1 MLVAVRS
8 ECEFVRKF
16 PLKYS
21 RGHFG
26 AEEPGKS
33 IISTTP
39 AGDDV
44 DCVSNHSAST
54 QGCSREA
61 SLPKLELPTFSGDV
75 TKWPGFWDQFT
86 AVIDGSDLPEVS
98 KFVYLLSLLTA
109 EAKLSVKGLTISAA
123 HYQIAKD
130 ILVQRYGRK
139 ERIIFTHVQQL
150 MNITVPGNITC
161 ENTVLWKLQDELL
174 AHVRS
179 LEALGVTGD
188 QYGVILTPLILSRL
202 PQDVRLEW
210 AREGEG
216 RESDLDW
223 LLTFLASEI
232 NRRERSQSFRDTT
245 TTHDP
250 VVTTCEEKVRSA
262 RKASASA
269 LHVHSSASG
278 SEDVQVSCD
287 VCGVKGHAAERCWNL
302 TKLSTVSE
310 RRSKVQMCGLCFR
323 CLRRDHVAKDCLNKC
338 DKCGGRHHVLLC
350 DPRPTSTQEK
360 CSTNTSSSTSRRS
373 DSHRPVSHSTEQ
385 KHTNSNLS
393 LASNSNVHANSKD
406 SKDSKTKRVILQTTD
421 VTASGCTGKS
431 GIFTLLF
438 DTGSDRSYVSSRL
451 VKRVEPEWVG
461 TQQISYSAF
470 GTDLGG
476 KSELRNLFHVNL
488 KCADDSYVSLFATE
502 IPTICAPVY
511 RPDIPLHVL
520 QSFEQLSIEADCSD
534 GGEVQVDVLIGLDSY
549 WKFMKSGIVRN
560 TGGLV
565 AQESVFGWVLSGSL
579 VDDGGSPSVVSH
591 QLLCFNEVPEAALHK
606 FWDLESIGISDA
618 PVEAADVSAVFKQ
631 QVDRVDPVYRVGVH
645 QVARV
650 DPMDQVEQLVA
661 SEVWLKG
668 PKFIRDR
675 SGNLEITTELAG
687 VEQNVYSVVMLV
699 LSLLVSMSSFTVSV
713 VMLVLSLLV
722 SMSSFTVSVVM
733 LVLSLLVSMSSFT
746 VSVVMLVLSLLVSM
760 SSFTVSVVM
769 LVLSLLVSMSSFT
782 VSVVMLVLSLLVSM
796 SSFTVSSEVMLALSL
811 LVSMSSFT
819 VSVVMLVLSLLVSM
833 SSFTVSVVMLVLSL
847 LVSMSSFTVSVVMLV
862 LSLLV
867 SMSSFTV
874 SVVMLVLSLLV
885 SMSSFTVSV
894 VMLVLSL
901 LASMSSFT
909 VSVVILVLSLLVSMS
924 SFVLCGDACIVL
936 VGLYAH
942 PVTAKDLVARYKVR
956 SQLVD
961 HFWEI
966 WSSDYIRNLPACQ
979 GDTERGHLS
988 VGSVV
993 LVREGCYSRMQWPI
1007 GVITRVYPGR
1017 DGIIRAVEVRTA
1029 KGTYV

>member
-1 MLVAVRS
+1 M
-8 ECEFVRKF
+8 
-16 PLKYS
+16 
-21 RGHFG
+21 
-26 AEEPGKS
+26 
-33 IISTTP
+33 
-39 AGDDV
+39 
-44 DCVSNHSAST
+44 
-54 QGCSREA
+54 
-61 SLPKLELPTFSGDV
+61 
-75 TKWPGFWDQFT
+75 
-86 AVIDGSDLPEVS
+86 
-98 KFVYLLSLLTA
+98 
-109 EAKLSVKGLTISAA
+109 
-123 HYQIAKD
+123 
-130 ILVQRYGRK
+130 
-139 ERIIFTHVQQL
+139 
-150 MNITVPGNITC
+150 
-161 ENTVLWKLQDELL
+161 
-174 AHVRS
+174 
-179 LEALGVTGD
+179 
-188 QYGVILTPLILSRL
+188 
-202 PQDVRLEW
+202 
-210 AREGEG
+210 
-216 RESDLDW
+216 
-223 LLTFLASEI
+223 
-232 NRRERSQSFRDTT
+232 
-245 TTHDP
+245 
-250 VVTTCEEKVRSA
+250 RSA

-287 VCGVKGHAAERCWNL
+287 VCGFKGHTAERCWNL

-338 DKCGGRHHVLLC
+338 DKCDGRHHVLLC

-360 CSTNTSSSTSRRS
+360 CSTSITSRQS
-373 DSHRPVSHSTEQ
+373 DSHRPVSHTTEQ

-393 LASNSNVHANSKD
+393 LASNSNVHADSKD
-406 SKDSKTKRVILQTTD
+406 SKDCKDSKTKRVILQTTD

-431 GIFTLLF
+431 GIFTVLF

-451 VKRVEPEWVG
+451 VKGVEPEWVG

-470 GTDLGG
+470 GTDHGG

-520 QSFEQLSIEADCSD
+520 QSFEQLSIEAVCSD

-579 VDDGGSPSVVSH
+579 VDDGGSTSVVSH
-591 QLLCFNEVPEAALHK
+591 QLLCFSEVPEAALHK

-645 QVARV
+645 QVDRV
-650 DPMDQVEQLVA
+650 GPMDQVEQLVA

-675 SGNLEITTELAG
+675 SGNLEITTGLAG
-687 VEQNVYSVVMLV
+687 VEQNVFSVVMLVLSLLVSMSSFTVSSVVMLVLSLLVSMSSFTVSSVVMLVLSLLVSMSSFTVSSVVMLVLSLLVSMSSFTVSSVVMLV

-796 SSFTVSSEVMLALSL
+796 SSF
-811 LVSMSSFT
+811 
-819 VSVVMLVLSLLVSM
+819 
-833 SSFTVSVVMLVLSL
+833 
-847 LVSMSSFTVSVVMLV
+847 
-862 LSLLV
+862 
-867 SMSSFTV
+867 
-874 SVVMLVLSLLV
+874 
-885 SMSSFTVSV
+885 
-894 VMLVLSL
+894 
-901 LASMSSFT
+901 
-909 VSVVILVLSLLVSMS
+909 
-924 SFVLCGDACIVL
+924 VLCGDACIVL

-961 HFWEI
+961 HFWDI

-1017 DGIIRAVEVRTA
+1017 DGIIRAVEV
-1029 KGTYV
+1029 